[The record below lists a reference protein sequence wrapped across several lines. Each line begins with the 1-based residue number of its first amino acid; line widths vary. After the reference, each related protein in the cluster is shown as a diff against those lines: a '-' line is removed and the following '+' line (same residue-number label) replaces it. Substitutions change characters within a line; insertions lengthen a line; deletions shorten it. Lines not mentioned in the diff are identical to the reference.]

1 MPALAILN
9 AMNAPERPRLPA
21 DHIGALIAA
30 ALMIPLGWGGLYL
43 LVISTTPR
51 VGPRWV
57 FFVLLQ
63 VAVTGTALPL
73 VRILNAR
80 FTPRHQ
86 PHAPAVVLVR
96 QSVWIGLFAVICV
109 WLQIPRA
116 LQAHVVLLVALVFT
130 VLEVILRSREL
141 ISERR

>member
-1 MPALAILN
+1 V
-9 AMNAPERPRLPA
+9 NAPRKPRLPA
-21 DHIGALIAA
+21 DHLGALLAA

-43 LVISTTPR
+43 LVTSTTPR

-73 VRILNAR
+73 VRFLNAR
-80 FTPRHQ
+80 FTPRHLPQ
-86 PHAPAVVLVR
+86 PPAVVLVR
-96 QSVWIGLFAVICV
+96 QSVWLGLFVVICS

-116 LQAHVVLLVALVFT
+116 LQLHVVVLVALVFA
-130 VLEVILRSREL
+130 VLEFALRSREL
-141 ISERR
+141 ASERR

>member
-1 MPALAILN
+1 
-9 AMNAPERPRLPA
+9 MNEPRRRRFPA
-21 DHIGALIAA
+21 DHVGVLIAA
-30 ALMIPLGWGGLYL
+30 LVMLLVGWGGIYL

-51 VGPRWV
+51 IGPRWV

-73 VRILNAR
+73 VRALNAR
-80 FTPRHQ
+80 FTSRAMPL
-86 PHAPAVVLVR
+86 PPAVVLAR

-116 LQAHVVLLVALVFT
+116 LQLHIVLLVALVFII
-130 VLEVILRSREL
+130 LEIMLRGREL
-141 ISERR
+141 ASERR

>member
-1 MPALAILN
+1 MSQLRRSRVP
-9 AMNAPERPRLPA
+9 P
-21 DHIGALIAA
+21 DHVGALIAA
-30 ALMIPLGWGGLYL
+30 LLMFVVGWGGLYL

-73 VRILNAR
+73 VRWLNAR
-80 FTPRHQ
+80 LTPRAM
-86 PHAPAVVLVR
+86 PLPPAVVVVR
-96 QSVWIGLFAVICV
+96 QSVWIGLLAVICV

-116 LQAHVVLLVALVFT
+116 LQLHIVVLLALVFT
-130 VLEVILRSREL
+130 VLEIVLRGREL
-141 ISERR
+141 AGERR